1 MARRRKRQYYK
12 LTNRQ
17 CHNAPPGRHADGLG
31 LYLDVRLSGSRAWVQ
46 RVVVDRIRRDIGLGG
61 FPTVTLEQAREQVLE
76 NRRLIRQGV
85 DPFARR
91 LEQKG
96 VPTIRELVPIV
107 IAKRKKS
114 WRGSRTEASW
124 LRSFKDYVFPL
135 LGDIPVNGVTLTDI
149 ERVVEP
155 HWDAPGTAGHLV
167 RQRLD
172 VLFRHAVVHGYC
184 SKNHAHDLLELLSP
198 VRREPVNRP
207 SLPHEEVRTA
217 LELVR
222 ESAASEVVKEVL
234 LFIVLTAARLTEATG
249 ALWSEIDFNARVW
262 HIPGSRMKA
271 GFEHDVPL
279 SKQAIALLH
288 RVHVPNEPFVFRFR
302 RPDGQVGPV
311 TGDTLNYWIR
321 KFELRDSDGRIAV
334 VHGFR
339 ASFAGWHTAVAAAP
353 SEAREAALAHRGS
366 ALVRAYL
373 RKNPLFDVRV
383 ELMQDWADYVVPR

>member
-1 MARRRKRQYYK
+1 MP
-12 LTNRQ
+12 T
-17 CHNAPPGRHADGLG
+17 GLG
-31 LYLDVRLSGSRAWVQ
+31 CTWLSVSAAAGAWVQ
-46 RVVVDRIRRDIGLGG
+46 RVVVDRRRRDKGLGG
-61 FPTVTLEQAREQVLE
+61 FPTVTVEQAREQMLE

-149 ERVVEP
+149 ERVVQP

-198 VRREPVNRP
+198 VRREPANRP

-249 ALWSEIDFNARVW
+249 ALWSEIDFNARVCG
-262 HIPGSRMKA
+262 ISLG
-271 GFEHDVPL
+271 
-279 SKQAIALLH
+279 
-288 RVHVPNEPFVFRFR
+288 RV
-302 RPDGQVGPV
+302 
-311 TGDTLNYWIR
+311 
-321 KFELRDSDGRIAV
+321 
-334 VHGFR
+334 
-339 ASFAGWHTAVAAAP
+339 
-353 SEAREAALAHRGS
+353 
-366 ALVRAYL
+366 
-373 RKNPLFDVRV
+373 
-383 ELMQDWADYVVPR
+383 

>member
-31 LYLDVRLSGSRAWVQ
+31 LYLVVRLSGSRAWVQ
-46 RVVVDRIRRDIGLGG
+46 RVVVDRRRRDKGLGG
-61 FPTVTLEQAREQVLE
+61 FPTVTVEQAREQVLE

-91 LEQKG
+91 LEQKS

-149 ERVVEP
+149 ERVVQP

-172 VLFRHAVVHGYC
+172 VLFRHAVVYGYC

-198 VRREPVNRP
+198 VRREPANRP
-207 SLPHEEVRTA
+207 SLPHDTSVPHFRT
-217 LELVR
+217 
-222 ESAASEVVKEVL
+222 
-234 LFIVLTAARLTEATG
+234 TPAT
-249 ALWSEIDFNARVW
+249 I
-262 HIPGSRMKA
+262 GSQR
-271 GFEHDVPL
+271 
-279 SKQAIALLH
+279 
-288 RVHVPNEPFVFRFR
+288 
-302 RPDGQVGPV
+302 GPV
-311 TGDTLNYWIR
+311 AT
-321 KFELRDSDGRIAV
+321 
-334 VHGFR
+334 
-339 ASFAGWHTAVAAAP
+339 AS
-353 SEAREAALAHRGS
+353 
-366 ALVRAYL
+366 
-373 RKNPLFDVRV
+373 
-383 ELMQDWADYVVPR
+383 